1 APPRQPT
8 MDINAE
14 REKIRLEIQEL
25 ERSLGPSLPCTEVQV
40 SDSSL
45 ESASDDGGTVQAEN
59 FLYFE
64 ADQEQEGGVVIY
76 LPHTPETCL
85 QMNLVYQEVIQEKM
99 VEINLLLAQNK
110 EQQEK
115 LMWELAGTRGTKSGS
130 RKTLPANMFLGHFMK
145 PYFKDKTSGI
155 VSVCVSICQAAGGS
169 SASVQSLLCPLHGF
183 QHVLYSLAGVS
194 VSASALGVFLIV
206 LEIFLNRLDYLNEKR
221 EKAKDEVGRQI
232 FEKQIQ
238 ETEREITDIN
248 GKELR
253 KYWQNSEHPSINKK
267 EWGEEELARLKEVA
281 ARHRFVGWEA
291 VAQELGT
298 RRTAFQ
304 CLQKFQAYNKDFK
317 RSEWAPEEDQMLLHL
332 VQEMRVGS
340 HIPYRKIAYY
350 MEGRNSAQLIYRW
363 TKCVDPNLKRG
374 AWTPREDALLLKAVA
389 KYGPRD
395 WYKIRAE
402 VPGRTD
408 TQCRDRYLHALH
420 YDIKKGKWSEE
431 EERKLVELTEKYG
444 VGHWAKIA
452 AELPHRSGSQCLSK
466 WKVLRKKQGNRLY
479 RKRRRAQREDLW
491 ETSSEDSELEL
502 ELELGEG
509 GSTEEEDEA
518 PRPRAEGHWRV
529 PSIDLWVPAR
539 RSPLGAQPEELPSV
553 TLLSKGFDVNREQKP
568 LCRAFPD
575 GQEHAAAEGSGG
587 GILQPEQGHVQDGLS
602 EEGNGVR
609 AGSRALHPWWR
620 PAHKPFR
627 TPSPAPCSP
636 LRSARS
642 LPCPAQ
648 HSLQT
653 SAPHPGKRLVP
664 LKAKEGPA
672 PASSRAARC
681 SGSAPKPKTV
691 SELLREKRLRE
702 AKVKKAEQRRL
713 LLTAP
718 PLLLPSS
725 VIIRPQ
731 GPPAAQGLSSLQ
743 GTPSGQVSLLP
754 AALPVAASTPPV
766 PPSEMDRVP
775 PQATSRNV
783 CETAVVSRERAD
795 APRNGAPHGHRGAT
809 PPSQANA
816 SFPAP
821 QASVGGPPGPSP
833 SLDPAGTGDPSSS
846 SSSPAAAAAAAA
858 PQPGSGAL
866 PKAVLPITWV
876 LTPQGLIPMTIVSLP
891 SQGKLPVG
899 APGAPPQLGQGTVA
913 TSPQAPAVGAVL
925 ATGGSSQA
933 PPGARVQE
941 RLSGSPQ
948 PSGVVQQAA
957 SAPSSQP
964 LPAHPR
970 GLSESLPTTCPPASP
985 SHGAS
990 SRSTRPVSP
999 AGAAPAL
1006 AHPSQVVGNPP
1017 PLAPPQPG
1025 KAPPGPEAQPPA
1037 PHEHKLS
1044 PDYGLLSQEDPAAV
1058 KGWVSAGAAAHLP
1071 CLPPFLCSLRT
1082 VGALLLNKEA
1092 LERTAAPLVAP
1103 GGRPDGLGQA
1113 GLSALRGLVRQQLG
1127 ANPAYQLLR
1136 SRFLAA
1142 FTFPA
1147 ALAALPPCRVTTTL
1161 SGGRWWESIFEFH
1174 PQDSQEAPP
1183 APQFKGL
1190 NPLALSLP
1198 YGPAFIHCNWE
1209 NHSLDYTHFC
1219 WQGDVSAFLVC

>member
-1 APPRQPT
+1 

-45 ESASDDGGTVQAEN
+45 ESASDDG
-59 FLYFE
+59 

-155 VSVCVSICQAAGGS
+155 GPPANSDAHEKARQGIKSFEELITIKCKGISAKCSFLSSGS
-169 SASVQSLLCPLHGF
+169 SLLPEE
-183 QHVLYSLAGVS
+183 
-194 VSASALGVFLIV
+194 ALLGS
-206 LEIFLNRLDYLNEKR
+206 KS
-221 EKAKDEVGRQI
+221 DEHDWDKI
-232 FEKQIQ
+232 ANISFEG
-238 ETEREITDIN
+238 TRS

-466 WKVLRKKQGNRLY
+466 WKVLLGY
-479 RKRRRAQREDLW
+479 R
-491 ETSSEDSELEL
+491 
-502 ELELGEG
+502 
-509 GSTEEEDEA
+509 
-518 PRPRAEGHWRV
+518 
-529 PSIDLWVPAR
+529 
-539 RSPLGAQPEELPSV
+539 
-553 TLLSKGFDVNREQKP
+553 
-568 LCRAFPD
+568 
-575 GQEHAAAEGSGG
+575 
-587 GILQPEQGHVQDGLS
+587 
-602 EEGNGVR
+602 
-609 AGSRALHPWWR
+609 PWWR

-1161 SGGRWWESIFEFH
+1161 SGGRWWESSSGE
-1174 PQDSQEAPP
+1174 DSSPSEEGEEEEEEEEEEDDDNDEAAEESQKTTLDEPGRTADTSKEQEVNTC
-1183 APQFKGL
+1183 GL
-1190 NPLALSLP
+1190 EGA
-1198 YGPAFIHCNWE
+1198 
-1209 NHSLDYTHFC
+1209 
-1219 WQGDVSAFLVC
+1219 Q